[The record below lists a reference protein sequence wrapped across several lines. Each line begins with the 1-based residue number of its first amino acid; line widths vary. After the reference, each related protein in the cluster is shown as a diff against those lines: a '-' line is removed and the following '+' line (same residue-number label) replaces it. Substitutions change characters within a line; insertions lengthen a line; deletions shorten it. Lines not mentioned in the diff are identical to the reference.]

1 MPATLETRD
10 LAYTVGSRRIVDGV
24 SLTVAAGATVA
35 IVGPSGAG
43 KSTFLRLL
51 DRLAEPT
58 DGTVLLDGTDY
69 REIPPRELRRRV
81 GLVPQSPALREGTVA
96 ENVTVGPRLR
106 GESVPRSRVE
116 RLLDRLELSGYADR
130 DAETLSGGEA
140 QRVAIAR
147 TLVNDPDVLLLDEPT
162 ANLDDDTRSRV
173 EALLVEVI
181 EDVEVTTVLVTHGRS
196 QARRLGERIVEF
208 EDGRV
213 VDSYS
218 TDDTDP
224 DPDPNLNPSG
234 AADTAG
240 DRT

>member
-1 MPATLETRD
+1 MPATLEIRGLVYVVD
-10 LAYTVGSRRIVDGV
+10 SNRIVDDL
-24 SLTVAAGATVA
+24 SLSIDAGDTVA

-43 KSTFLRLL
+43 KSTLLRLL

-58 DGTVLLDGTDY
+58 EGTVLLDGTDY
-69 REIPPRELRRRV
+69 RELPPQELRRRV

-116 RLLDRLELSGYADR
+116 ELLDRLELSGYADR
-130 DAETLSGGEA
+130 DAKTLSGGEA

-162 ANLDDDTRSRV
+162 ANLDDDTRSQV
-173 EALLVEVI
+173 EDLLIDVI
-181 EDVEVTTVLVTHGRS
+181 EDVEMTTVFVSHQRA

-208 EDGRV
+208 EEGRV
-213 VDSYS
+213 VHSS
-218 TDDTDP
+218 RVDDAGSIEATET
-224 DPDPNLNPSG
+224 G
-234 AADTAG
+234 G
-240 DRT
+240 DRA

>member
-1 MPATLETRD
+1 MPANLEIRD
-10 LAYTVGSRRIVDGV
+10 LIYVVDSNRIVDGL
-24 SLTVAAGATVA
+24 SLSIDAGDTVA

-58 DGTVLLDGTDY
+58 DGSVLLDGTDY
-69 REIPPRELRRRV
+69 RELPPQELRRRV

-116 RLLDRLELSGYADR
+116 ELLARLELSGYADR
-130 DAETLSGGEA
+130 DAKTLSGGEA

-173 EALLVEVI
+173 EDLLIDVI
-181 EDVEVTTVLVTHGRS
+181 EDVEMTTVFVTHQRS

-213 VDSYS
+213 LDSSRVDE
-218 TDDTDP
+218 TDSKYPART
-224 DPDPNLNPSG
+224 G
-234 AADTAG
+234 G
-240 DRT
+240 DRA